1 MPKLHERA
9 EKLADEIEA
18 ELVRLGRW
26 SAQRPPNEKFVDMGA
41 FGMKTLAPEQWLQF
55 VLLPR
60 VREVVKE
67 KGEFPE
73 SSNVAVWAM
82 RNFDGDPDSDHLQSL
97 LSDFDALFEGA
108 AFDRDAP
115 PSSDAAESPGPDPKL
130 TRLTARL
137 MRLCPQLHAVKSAYL
152 AQLYFPSTDQLTTPV
167 LGLELDGPLA
177 VDAFVSLPK
186 DDPFIAMVLAEDAIS
201 RLLRLGTPFYTR
213 GA

>member
-1 MPKLHERA
+1 MSMLHERA
-9 EKLADEIEA
+9 EKIADEIQA

-26 SAQRPPNEKFVDMGA
+26 SAQRPPDEKFVDMGA

-82 RNFDGDPDSDHLQSL
+82 RNFDGDPDADHLQSL
-97 LSDFDALFEGA
+97 LRDFDALFEDA
-108 AFDRDAP
+108 AFDRTAP
-115 PSSDAAESPGPDPKL
+115 PPSDDGALPGPDPKL

-137 MRLCPQLHAVKSAYL
+137 VRLLSQLPAVKSAYL

-186 DDPFIAMVLAEDAIS
+186 EDPFVAMVLADDAIS
-201 RLLRLGTPFYTR
+201 RLLRLGTPFYAR